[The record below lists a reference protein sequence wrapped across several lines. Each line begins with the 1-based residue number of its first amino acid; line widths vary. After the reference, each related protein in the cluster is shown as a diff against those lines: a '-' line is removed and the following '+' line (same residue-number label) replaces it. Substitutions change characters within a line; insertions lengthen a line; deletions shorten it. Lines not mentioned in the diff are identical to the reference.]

1 MEKEVKVSISILN
14 SNFLNL
20 EKEILRAK
28 EIGIDWLHFDV
39 MDGHFVPNISFGA
52 PILSC
57 IGHKFNMFNDVHL
70 MISEPEKY
78 YEDFIKAGADLITF
92 HYEAIDSAQKI
103 HDLID
108 KIHEKNTKVGISI
121 KPNTDVKVL
130 LPFLDKLDLVL
141 IMSVEPGF
149 GGQKFILT
157 SLDKIRILSEYKIKN
172 GLKYLIEV
180 DGGINDTTF
189 KLCKKD
195 GVDICVI
202 GSYLYRSDNML
213 ESYKKLED

>member
-1 MEKEVKVSISILN
+1 MGKEVKVSISILN

-20 EKEILRAK
+20 ENEILRAK

-92 HYEAIDSAQKI
+92 HYEAIDSLEKI

-108 KIHEKNTKVGISI
+108 KIHAKNTKVGISI

-130 LPFLDKLDLVL
+130 LAFLDKLDLVL
-141 IMSVEPGF
+141 VMSVEPGF
-149 GGQKFILT
+149 GGQKFILA